1 MQTIQFFNS
10 ASSSGNSLKAV
21 KPVVFQQFLTIAVA
35 AGAAYQDL
43 LAAVAAGSCA
53 AYGGQIVNS
62 GCYDLKV
69 KVSYL
74 EGGDCDECTV
84 DTLSKV
90 DIEFIV
96 PKNSVFPIPEG
107 FYQQVQVQTVDS
119 AQAAISNTT
128 EVKVS
133 LHSAH
138 SPNCSGCVQAIA

>member
-10 ASSSGNSLKAV
+10 SSSGASLKAV
-21 KPVVFQQFLTIAVA
+21 KPVVFQEFLTIAVG
-35 AGAAYQDL
+35 AGASFQDL
-43 LAAVAAGSCA
+43 LPVVAAGECA

-69 KVSYL
+69 NVTYL

-84 DTLSKV
+84 DVLSTV
-90 DIEFIV
+90 AQEFIV
-96 PKNSVFPIPEG
+96 PKNSVFPIPDG

-119 AQAAISNTT
+119 AQAAIANTT

-138 SPNCSGCVQAIA
+138 SPNCTGCVAAVA

>member
-10 ASSSGNSLKAV
+10 ASSGASLKAV
-21 KPVVFQQFLTIAVA
+21 KPIVFQEFLTIAVA
-35 AGAAYQDL
+35 GGAAFQDL
-43 LAAVAAGSCA
+43 LPAVAAGQCA

-62 GCYDLKV
+62 GCYDLKA

-84 DTLSKV
+84 DVLSKV
-90 DIEFIV
+90 DVEFIV
-96 PKNSVFPIPEG
+96 PKNSVFPIPDG

-119 AQAAISNTT
+119 AQAPISNTT

-138 SPNCSGCVQAIA
+138 SPNCSGCVLAVA

>member
-10 ASSSGNSLKAV
+10 SSAAGSALKAV
-21 KPVVFQQFLTIAVA
+21 KPVVFQEFLTVAVGAGAAFQDLLPAVA
-35 AGAAYQDL
+35 AGE
-43 LAAVAAGSCA
+43 CA
-53 AYGGQIVNS
+53 AYGGQIVNN

-84 DTLSKV
+84 DVLTKV
-90 DIEFIV
+90 DVEFVV
-96 PKNSVFPIPEG
+96 PKNSVFPIPDG
-107 FYQQVQVQTVDS
+107 FFQQVQVQTVDS
-119 AQAAISNTT
+119 DHAPIANTT

-138 SPNCSGCVQAIA
+138 SPNCTGCTLAV

>member
-10 ASSSGNSLKAV
+10 SSASGSSLKAI
-21 KPVVFQQFLTIAVA
+21 KPVVFQEFLTIAVA

-43 LAAVAAGSCA
+43 LPVIAAAECA

-84 DTLSKV
+84 DVLSKV
-90 DIEFIV
+90 DVEFIV
-96 PKNSVFPIPEG
+96 PKNSVFPIPDG

-119 AQAAISNTT
+119 SQAAFANTT

-138 SPNCSGCVQAIA
+138 TPNCSSCVKAV